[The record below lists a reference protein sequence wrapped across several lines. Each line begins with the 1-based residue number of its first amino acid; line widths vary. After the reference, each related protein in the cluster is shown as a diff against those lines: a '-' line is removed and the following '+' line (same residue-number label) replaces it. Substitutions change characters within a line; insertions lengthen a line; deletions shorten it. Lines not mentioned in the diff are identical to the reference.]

1 MSRKAAIT
9 FDTVREVASK
19 LPGVEES
26 IAYGT
31 PVLRVNG
38 HIFAGIPINREV
50 EPDSAA
56 LYLSGFDERDA
67 LLAEA
72 PEIYYIKPHYEPHPV
87 VLVRLRRVTREA
99 LEDLVVGAH
108 RAVSRK
114 RPAKRRPKRGN
125 RAVGVSTPR

>member
-50 EPDSAA
+50 EPDSAMVSLA
-56 LYLSGFDERDA
+56 GFDERDA
-67 LLAEA
+67 LLAED
-72 PEIYYIKPHYEPHPV
+72 PDTYYLKPHYEPHPV
-87 VLVRLRRVTREA
+87 VLVRLRRVTRDA
-99 LEDLVVGAH
+99 LEDLVLGAH
-108 RAVSRK
+108 RIVSRK
-114 RPAKRRPKRGN
+114 PPAKRRPKKR
-125 RAVGVSTPR
+125 RR